1 MTGGFVLTY
10 ATFRYYRVQRCLIQ
24 GSFPLNRVGIATV
37 ISMTSILTLASLM
50 MTFSDDIVDTS
61 SFLPVQTINQG
72 HLTTKPTIRKS
83 EDVKKN

>member
-61 SFLPVQTINQG
+61 SFLPVQTIN
-72 HLTTKPTIRKS
+72 
-83 EDVKKN
+83 